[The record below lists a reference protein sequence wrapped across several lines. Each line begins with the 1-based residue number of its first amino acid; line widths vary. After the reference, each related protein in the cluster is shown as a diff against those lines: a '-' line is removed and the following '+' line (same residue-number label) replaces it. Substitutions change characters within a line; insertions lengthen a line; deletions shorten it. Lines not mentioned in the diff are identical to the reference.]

1 MLSSSQTRRSSCV
14 GTWSS
19 ASPWSLPCAPSPSTC
34 SLTSTRCVT
43 QALTFH
49 CLCSGRHIRFC
60 HSSISL
66 PCNVTSLYLSFAYRD
81 HMITTHWHCLSPPRP
96 LSPSVVLQFH
106 TVGRK
111 PGADNSDPQDLQEA
125 QEASRH
131 WLEQVASAGLLF
143 HFQSLL
149 SPNLVS
155 QRSSFSSQ
163 LIRFQSLS
171 LLLFLFVTIWRL

>member
-1 MLSSSQTRRSSCV
+1 MLSSPQTRRSSCV

-19 ASPWSLPCAPSPSTC
+19 VSPSSLLCAPSQSTC

-43 QALTFH
+43 QALTFRF
-49 CLCSGRHIRFC
+49 LCSLYHNRFC
-60 HSSISL
+60 HTSISL
-66 PCNVTSLYLSFAYRD
+66 PCNITSLCLWFAYRD
-81 HMITTHWHCLSPPRP
+81 HMITTHWHSISLPP
-96 LSPSVVLQFH
+96 LFLAVVLQFH

-111 PGADNSDPQDLQEA
+111 PSADNSDPQDLQEA

-131 WLEQVASAGLLF
+131 WLEQIASAGLLF

-155 QRSSFSSQ
+155 Q
-163 LIRFQSLS
+163 
-171 LLLFLFVTIWRL
+171 